1 MNEINLND
9 ILNTCILLALF
20 WYQRNKNKLLNDRIS
35 EQSELLSE
43 TKNIITNQATAI
55 ESQQK
60 VVDSALK
67 YSETFDYKKIETI
80 IKKELDLEYQSVIQE
95 YKDAIKKIKSEHPT
109 LMQKDTAEY
118 VVKLMLKEYFTPL
131 LGVFIALLL
140 EKEPEDRIEILNQL
154 PNTLNEV
161 INELL
166 VKYDKELQLNVNKYI
181 EKNTWKDK
189 ISKLLSIDK

>member
-20 WYQRNKNKLLNDRIS
+20 WYQRNKNQLLNDRIS
-35 EQSELLSE
+35 EQSKLLSE

-67 YSETFDYKKIETI
+67 YSKTFDYQKIETI

-95 YKDAIKKIKSEHPT
+95 HKDTIKKIKNEHPI

-118 VVKLMLKEYFTPL
+118 VLKLMAKEYITPL

-140 EKEPEDRIEILNQL
+140 EKEPEDRIEILKQL

-166 VKYDKELQLNVNKYI
+166 VRYDKELKLNVNKHI
-181 EKNTWKDK
+181 EKHTWKDK
-189 ISKLLSIDK
+189 ISKLLSK